1 MIIDLLL
8 HLSLVV
14 VVVVASQLLV
24 IRCRDSLH
32 SLVVLE
38 DACKLLRLGQQQTVE
53 REVNL
58 ICLSPSDIDFLE
70 NRSTRGTSFVARV
83 RATL

>member
-14 VVVVASQLLV
+14 VVASRLLV

-38 DACKLLRLGQQQTVE
+38 DARALHSYESCMQTSE
-53 REVNL
+53 
-58 ICLSPSDIDFLE
+58 
-70 NRSTRGTSFVARV
+70 G
-83 RATL
+83 